1 MSSALLESIGLG
13 FLDIEYIF
21 ICMAVLIVLLFI
33 MLIIQMIN
41 LSKLKKRYEKFMEGK
56 DAKSLEK
63 EIARIFDD
71 NSFLKTAAEKNRKEI
86 RKISHNM
93 EDTYQKCGIVK
104 YDAFSQ
110 MGGKMSFSLAL
121 LNKKNDGFII
131 NSVHSSDGCYSYTKE
146 IHGGECDISLGK
158 EEEEALNIAVGQ
170 ES

>member
-13 FLDIEYIF
+13 FLDIAYIF
-21 ICMAVLIVLLFI
+21 IGMAVLIVVLFI

-86 RKISHNM
+86 DCWNGYNSRRRRSL
-93 EDTYQKCGIVK
+93 
-104 YDAFSQ
+104 
-110 MGGKMSFSLAL
+110 SFS
-121 LNKKNDGFII
+121 
-131 NSVHSSDGCYSYTKE
+131 Y
-146 IHGGECDISLGK
+146 
-158 EEEEALNIAVGQ
+158 
-170 ES
+170 